1 MSFLIDG
8 PWLYALG
15 DAYGRR
21 EPENAP
27 DARATALGTAT
38 IATFWGVSVPLYLN
52 QRWTKPVW
60 KLCRARSGRDWM
72 INSGVLT
79 IDETRVG
86 RRGHVISAAIFLT
99 YPLWLAA
106 GYSRGRRSR
115 HRQMADR
122 R

>member
-27 DARATALGTAT
+27 EAMAKTLGAAT
-38 IATFWGVSVPLYLN
+38 IATFWGVSIPLYLN
-52 QRWTKPVW
+52 MRWTEPVW
-60 KLCRARSGRDWM
+60 RLCRARSGRDWM
-72 INSGVLT
+72 VNSGVLK
-79 IDETRVG
+79 IDETRV
-86 RRGHVISAAIFLT
+86 RSRGHVVSAAIFLT

-106 GYSRGRRSR
+106 GYGRGRRV
-115 HRQMADR
+115 R
-122 R
+122 RRRAAIPR